1 MKPTMKQTWT
11 RTVLAV
17 LVGMGLITSIVSAEK
32 EFPVKGEKVLNRAI
46 HDDCKILAPRVALQH
61 SIAEWKAIAKSGK
74 LEAEIAKLCGRK
86 SAIKPFRPKY
96 SKYVAEYLEHYAND
110 SGAIPA

>member
-1 MKPTMKQTWT
+1 MKHTINQTWI

-17 LVGMGLITSIVSAEK
+17 LVGVGVIASIASAEQA
-32 EFPVKGEKVLNRAI
+32 FPIKGEKLLNRAI
-46 HDDCKILAPRVALQH
+46 HDDCKIPAPRVAMQH
-61 SIAEWKAIAKSGK
+61 SIAEWEAIAKSGQM
-74 LEAEIAKLCGRK
+74 EAEVAKLCGRK

-96 SKYVAEYLEHYAND
+96 GKYVAEYLEHYAND

>member
-1 MKPTMKQTWT
+1 MKHTLI
-11 RTVLAV
+11 RASLALALGLGLAV
-17 LVGMGLITSIVSAEK
+17 NAASAD
-32 EFPVKGEKVLNRAI
+32 PIKGEKILIRAI
-46 HDDCKILAPRVALQH
+46 HDDCAIPAPRVALMH
-61 SIAEWKAIAKSGK
+61 SLAEWNTLIASGQM
-74 LEAEIAKLCGRK
+74 EAEIAKLCNRK

>member
-1 MKPTMKQTWT
+1 MKRIMIRAALALMIGVGVVPT
-11 RTVLAV
+11 AA
-17 LVGMGLITSIVSAEK
+17 SAD
-32 EFPVKGEKVLNRAI
+32 PIKGEKVLNRAI

-61 SIAEWKAIAKSGK
+61 SIAEWNAIVKSGQM
-74 LEAEIAKLCGRK
+74 EAEVAKLCGRK